1 VKTTPTDAHL
11 ARIFYS
17 VLIEQARSHPG
28 QSIRY
33 KELLNRAKRAYPN
46 DEVVQS
52 AIPIGIGRR
61 LEVIVQFVRDH
72 HLPPLTCLAV
82 NESGHPGA
90 SYRPVTGSWQT
101 DMDSVARYDWAE
113 WHDRWETHIDA
124 VKKAATPLKRRTEKA
139 ALELVH
145 QAFLAK
151 QIPRVQQDVKAQLVE
166 LLKDGLSVE
175 DAARELHLGAG

>member
-28 QSIRY
+28 QSVRY
-33 KELLNRAKRAYPN
+33 KELLNRAKRAHPN

-90 SYRPVTGSWQT
+90 SYRPVNGSWQT
-101 DMDSVARYDWAE
+101 DMDSVARYDWSE
-113 WHDRWETHIDA
+113 WQDRWDTHIDA
-124 VKKAATPLKRRTEKA
+124 VFQSKIQPVSSTWAPVE
-139 ALELVH
+139 
-145 QAFLAK
+145 
-151 QIPRVQQDVKAQLVE
+151 PVK
-166 LLKDGLSVE
+166 
-175 DAARELHLGAG
+175 DASRHAHPSRWRSRCRHSQGARW